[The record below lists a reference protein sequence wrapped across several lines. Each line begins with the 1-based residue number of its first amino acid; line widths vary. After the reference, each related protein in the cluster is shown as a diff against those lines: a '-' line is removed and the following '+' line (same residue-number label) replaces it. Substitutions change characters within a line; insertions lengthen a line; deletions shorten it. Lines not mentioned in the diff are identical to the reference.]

1 MSDNPSKQSF
11 PDFAES
17 LMQQLDDEPDWIYYD
32 ALNRVEP
39 LGRRL
44 KPLDELDERQR
55 ALMALHVNDM
65 SLWRAEGK
73 LDSNDTDQRFETY
86 PELRELLA

>member
-1 MSDNPSKQSF
+1 MSDNLGMQSPEDLSK
-11 PDFAES
+11 S
-17 LMQQLDDEPDWIYYD
+17 LTRQLDEPDWIYHH

-44 KPLDELDERQR
+44 KPLEELDERQR
-55 ALMALHVNDM
+55 ALMALHVEDM

-73 LDSNDTDQRFETY
+73 VDPNDADERFESY